1 MKSEKGLSRNHTL
14 LIKSGVS
21 SGPLTCL
28 WLSDAFDVVKA
39 DGVGD
44 RAGDGGLNDLRKDLA
59 DGLANVLVDA
69 SLDVLVRVLLRK
81 L

>member
-1 MKSEKGLSRNHTL
+1 MS
-14 LIKSGVS
+14 
-21 SGPLTCL
+21 
-28 WLSDAFDVVKA
+28 LSDAFDVVKA
-39 DGVGD
+39 NGVGD